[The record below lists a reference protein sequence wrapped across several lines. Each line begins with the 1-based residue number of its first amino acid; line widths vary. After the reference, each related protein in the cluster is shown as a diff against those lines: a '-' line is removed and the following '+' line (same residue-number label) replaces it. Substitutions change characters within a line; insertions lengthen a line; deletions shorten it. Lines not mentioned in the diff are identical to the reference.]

1 MFVLPK
7 KHFPSEVKMNKAV
20 IYARY
25 SSDTQTEQSIEG
37 QLRVCQQYAKA
48 NNILIVGT
56 YIDRAMTG
64 TNDLRPDFQRMIKDS
79 SKHQWDMVLV
89 YKLDRFSRDKY
100 ESTIHKHTLKE
111 NGVKLVSAMENI
123 PDSPEGI
130 ILESLLEGMNQ
141 YFSAELSQ
149 KVLRGMRESY
159 LKGNYTGGILLYGFN
174 VIDKKVVIDEQ
185 EGPIVKEIFAKFA
198 QGYTV
203 VEIADNL
210 KSRGIRTKK
219 GEYLI
224 DKKIYRMLG
233 NTKYTGKVRHGD
245 TVYSNIYPQL
255 IDERTWQ
262 AVQKIRNANKH
273 LPGQKKDIYEFILS
287 GKLICGDCKQK
298 MVGISGT
305 SHTGARHYYYTCLS
319 RPRKRRPCGLHSVGK
334 QYLEDIV
341 IQTTW
346 RFLAEKNT
354 AKQIAETLYQMHER
368 DCRSNFILKSL
379 ENQRSAAL
387 KATQNLISAIEQGFL
402 TEQTKVRLKELET
415 QISQLDFDIE
425 QEKQRSYTYLTPQ
438 MIEGF
443 LNSVICGDIENME
456 IRKAI
461 VKVFIREIILYNDK
475 IVITYNFCDTFS
487 KHQIT
492 KTDIKAI
499 EKQSETAAFSY
510 SLGSNKLSSPAPRKK
525 ARLARVFCV
534 TWGEGEK
541 SGIPRRSRAEA
552 AKHGAEKGQKPFPPT
567 KPSRAQPAD
576 NPLLCAT
583 QKSPPCA
590 GFFA

>member
-1 MFVLPK
+1 
-7 KHFPSEVKMNKAV
+7 MNKAV

-37 QLRVCQQYAKA
+37 QLRVCRQYAKA

-141 YFSAELSQ
+141 YYSAELSQ

-159 LKGNYTGGILLYGFN
+159 LKGNCTGGILLYGFN
-174 VIDKKVVIDEQ
+174 VIDKKVIIDEQ

-210 KSRGIRTKK
+210 KSRSIRTKK

-255 IDERTWQ
+255 ID
-262 AVQKIRNANKH
+262 
-273 LPGQKKDIYEFILS
+273 D
-287 GKLICGDCKQK
+287 
-298 MVGISGT
+298 
-305 SHTGARHYYYTCLS
+305 HT
-319 RPRKRRPCGLHSVGK
+319 
-334 QYLEDIV
+334 
-341 IQTTW
+341 
-346 RFLAEKNT
+346 
-354 AKQIAETLYQMHER
+354 
-368 DCRSNFILKSL
+368 
-379 ENQRSAAL
+379 
-387 KATQNLISAIEQGFL
+387 
-402 TEQTKVRLKELET
+402 
-415 QISQLDFDIE
+415 
-425 QEKQRSYTYLTPQ
+425 
-438 MIEGF
+438 
-443 LNSVICGDIENME
+443 
-456 IRKAI
+456 
-461 VKVFIREIILYNDK
+461 
-475 IVITYNFCDTFS
+475 
-487 KHQIT
+487 
-492 KTDIKAI
+492 
-499 EKQSETAAFSY
+499 
-510 SLGSNKLSSPAPRKK
+510 
-525 ARLARVFCV
+525 
-534 TWGEGEK
+534 
-541 SGIPRRSRAEA
+541 
-552 AKHGAEKGQKPFPPT
+552 
-567 KPSRAQPAD
+567 
-576 NPLLCAT
+576 
-583 QKSPPCA
+583 
-590 GFFA
+590 

>member
-1 MFVLPK
+1 
-7 KHFPSEVKMNKAV
+7 MNKAV

-525 ARLARVFCV
+525 ARLARVFLRDV
-534 TWGEGEK
+534 GRRREIRHSPEVARGGGEA
-541 SGIPRRSRAEA
+541 RRRE
-552 AKHGAEKGQKPFPPT
+552 GTETF
-567 KPSRAQPAD
+567 PAD
-576 NPLLCAT
+576 KAI
-583 QKSPPCA
+583 KGA
-590 GFFA
+590 ARR